1 MATEAKPRSR
11 PRRQAEAAP
20 RVVSLLGATGS
31 VGRSTVDLLA
41 AAPGRYRVE
50 AVIGGHDVAT
60 LAATALALDA
70 AIAVIA
76 DDAGYAELRS
86 ALAGSATEAAA
97 GSAAVAEAASRPA
110 DWTMAGIT
118 GAAGVAPTLAAVRR
132 GGIIAIAN
140 KECLVCAGAA
150 FMAEVAAAGA
160 TVLPVDSEHNAIF
173 QALTA
178 GARGDVER
186 IILTASG
193 GPFRQWSRAQ
203 MEAARPA
210 DALKHPTWKMGPKIT
225 IDSATLMNKGL
236 ELIEAHHLFGVGPDR
251 LDVLVHPQSIV
262 HGLVRWRDGSVVAGL
277 ATADMRVPIAH
288 CLGWPERV
296 AARAE
301 ALDLAKVGTLT
312 FEAPDPERFPALRV
326 ALAALAAGGGA
337 PTVLNAA
344 NEVAVAAFLA
354 GRIGFLDIAA
364 AVEATVEAADR
375 AGLLATPESVDQA
388 LELDRAGRAL
398 AARHLPNGH
407 GRAS

>member
-1 MATEAKPRSR
+1 VTAPRSL
-11 PRRQAEAAP
+11 AIF
-20 RVVSLLGATGS
+20 GATGS
-31 VGRSTVDLLA
+31 VGRSTDDLLA
-41 AAPGRYRVE
+41 ATPGKYRVA
-50 AVIGGHDVAT
+50 AVIGGRDVAA
-60 LAATALALDA
+60 LAATARTLDA

-76 DDAGYAELRS
+76 DDGGYDDLRA
-86 ALAGSATEAAA
+86 ALAGTGIAAAA
-97 GSAAVAEAASRPA
+97 GAAAVAEAASRPA

-118 GAAGVAPTLAAVRR
+118 GAAGVGPTLAAVRR
-132 GGIIAIAN
+132 GGTIAIAN

-150 FMAEVAAAGA
+150 FMAEVEAAEA
-160 TVLPVDSEHNAIF
+160 TLLPLDSEHNAIF

-193 GPFRQWSRAQ
+193 GPFRQWTRAA
-203 MEAARPA
+203 MEAARPE

-262 HGLVRWRDGSVVAGL
+262 HGLVRWRDGSVTAGL

-288 CLGWPERV
+288 CLGWPDRV

-301 ALDLAKVGTLT
+301 ALDLAKIGTLT
-312 FEAPDPERFPALRV
+312 FEPPDPERFPALRV

-354 GRIGFLDIAA
+354 GRIAFLDIAA

-375 AGLLATPESVDQA
+375 AGLLGTPQSVEAALDLDHEGRSLAT
-388 LELDRAGRAL
+388 
-398 AARHLPNGH
+398 RHLPNGR